1 MLDLYQAEACMAH
14 RRLPFLKKI
23 ALFGSLPEPS
33 LQGLAEVAGL
43 QRFSNHA
50 YLFREGEEPDFIY
63 GFVEGGVVLLGGAEG
78 REAVIE
84 FFGPGE
90 TVLLPAAL
98 LGLPYLVSARA
109 TADGQALLIPATK
122 LRQLIDEDVALAAQC
137 ARMLSRH
144 WRVLI
149 NQIKE
154 IKTRSALERV
164 AHFLL
169 SRSDKTSGAATF
181 ALPGMK
187 KEVATRLGITPETL
201 SRTLKTL
208 RKFGVETDADSIR
221 IRSLERLASIVG
233 EGHPQNQSTA

>member
-1 MLDLYQAEACMAH
+1 
-14 RRLPFLKKI
+14 
-23 ALFGSLPEPS
+23 LFGSLPEPS
-33 LQGLAEVAGL
+33 LQRLAEVSGL
-43 QRFSNHA
+43 QRFSDHA

-63 GFVEGGVVLLGGAEG
+63 GFIEGGVVLVGGAHG

-84 FFGPGE
+84 FFGRGE

-144 WRVLI
+144 WRALI
-149 NQIKE
+149 DQIKE

-164 AHFLL
+164 AHFLV
-169 SRSDKTSGAATF
+169 SQSKETSGAATLV
-181 ALPGMK
+181 LPGMK
-187 KEVATRLGITPETL
+187 KEVATRLGFTPETL
-201 SRTLKTL
+201 SRTLNKLRRHGVVVEGDTL
-208 RKFGVETDADSIR
+208 RIAAVEKVAALAMSGGGKDA
-221 IRSLERLASIVG
+221 
-233 EGHPQNQSTA
+233 